1 MIADFST
8 LFVAMDSTLKDVLST
23 LDRNGQGVVFVVDNR
38 RIMRGLLTD
47 SDVRRALLKGAAITD
62 LTQLHMNRNFVA
74 GSEPKDKPEN
84 ISLLNEK
91 ITRLPILDDKG
102 HVVDLLSLAD
112 LWRLPVMEP
121 VLKGREVEYVLDCLA
136 TNWISSQGKYVERF
150 EDAFRDYL
158 HTDHALSVS
167 NGTAALHLA
176 MAALG
181 IGRDDEVILPDLTFV
196 APASMAVLCG
206 ARPVLVDVDPTTWTI
221 DPMAIEA
228 CISTRTRAIVPVH
241 LYGHPCDMDP
251 IMEIAR
257 RHGLYVI
264 EDCAEAL
271 GAEYKGRKVGTIG
284 DIGTFSFFANKVITT
299 GEGGM
304 VTTNSPDL
312 HQKMQLLR
320 DHGMTREKRY
330 WHQVTGFNYRLT
342 NLQAAIGLAQMEKID
357 DFLTYREKIVSHY
370 VGQLKDIKGIVLP
383 PCEPW
388 AKNIHWLF
396 SILIE
401 SDLTGI
407 GRDSLMAQLAAHG
420 IDSRPLFY
428 PLHQQPPFSD
438 QAGRAFPNSDRLSGC
453 GLSLPTSNNIRLQ
466 DVEKVCSVIRSVTQ
480 NESIFR
486 IYADRRANT
495 EEIVRMQSRPIQ
507 NGRASL

>member
-1 MIADFST
+1 MVKDFST
-8 LFVAMDSTLKDVLST
+8 LFVGMDSTLRDVLSA
-23 LDRNGQGVVFVVDNR
+23 LDRNGQCVVFVVDRNQL
-38 RIMRGLLTD
+38 MQGLLTD
-47 SDVRRALLKGAAITD
+47 SDVRRALLKGALITD
-62 LTQLHMNRNFVA
+62 LAELHMNRNFVS
-74 GSEPKDKPEN
+74 GTEPKNKPEN

-91 ITRLPILDDKG
+91 ISCLPILDDKG
-102 HVVDLLSLAD
+102 HVVDLLRLAD

-121 VLKGREVEYVLDCLA
+121 VLKGREAEYVLDCLA
-136 TNWISSQGKYVERF
+136 TNWISSQGKYVENF
-150 EDAFRDYL
+150 EECFRTYL
-158 HTDHALSVS
+158 HADHALSVS

-196 APASMAVLCG
+196 APASMAVLSG
-206 ARPVLVDVDPTTWTI
+206 ARPVFVDVDRTTWTI
-221 DPMAIEA
+221 DPLAIES
-228 CISTRTRAIVPVH
+228 CITDRTKAIVPVH

-251 IMEIAR
+251 IMEIAK

-284 DIGTFSFFANKVITT
+284 DVGTFSFFANKVITT

-312 HQKMQLLR
+312 HRKMQLLR

-357 DFLTYREKIVSHY
+357 DFLNYRKLIVAHY
-370 VGQLKDIKGIVLP
+370 VRQLKDIKGIVLP

-388 AKNIHWLF
+388 AKNIYWLY
-396 SILIE
+396 SILIDSE
-401 SDLTGI
+401 LTGI
-407 GRDSLMAQLAAHG
+407 GRDALMDQLAGHG

-428 PLHQQPPFSD
+428 PLHQQPPFSA
-438 QAGRAFPNSDRLSGC
+438 QAERSFPNSVFLSGC
-453 GLSLPTSNNIRLQ
+453 GLSLPTSNNIQLK
-466 DVEKVCSVIRSVTQ
+466 DVEKVCAVIRSVTQ
-480 NESIFR
+480 NESLFR
-486 IYADRRANT
+486 KYADRRASP
-495 EEIVRMQSRPIQ
+495 EEMLRVGNADFQ
-507 NGRASL
+507 NIRVS